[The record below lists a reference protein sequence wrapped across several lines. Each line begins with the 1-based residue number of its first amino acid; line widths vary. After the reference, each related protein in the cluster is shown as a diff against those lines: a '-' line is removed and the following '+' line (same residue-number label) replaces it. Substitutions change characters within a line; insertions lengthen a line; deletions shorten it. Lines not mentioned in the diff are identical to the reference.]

1 MKKLILP
8 VLMLFASFGAFAEGT
23 ALKVLL
29 TDGSSAT
36 FVLSE
41 KPTVSF
47 SGTEMNIV
55 SPDASTSY
63 HRSDVASISFVKEI
77 SAIRDVEATD
87 AIYRFIDNVFEA
99 QSCEISVYSLSGVK
113 VAQGFDCL
121 SLESLQSGVYVVT
134 AGNQSIKIRKN

>member
-1 MKKLILP
+1 
-8 VLMLFASFGAFAEGT
+8 
-23 ALKVLL
+23 
-29 TDGSSAT
+29 
-36 FVLSE
+36 
-41 KPTVSF
+41 
-47 SGTEMNIV
+47 MNIV